1 MGIEDEIKLDF
12 LRRERIGLDEAIYCA
27 GKSDEHIAE
36 ILRQAAGRGAV
47 MLLTRLSPAQA
58 EAIPTELRAGMDYDA
73 LSRTAFAG
81 PAPVA
86 KGAARIAVVAAGT
99 SDAGVAREVERTL
112 RFYGEPCTR
121 ITDVGAAGLWRLL
134 ERIEEI
140 RRHPVVIVLAG
151 MEAALPTV
159 IGGLIPS
166 VVIAVPTSVGYGV
179 GEGGKAAMRSVLSS
193 CAQGLLAVNIDNG
206 FGAACAAMRV
216 LRAMGPRETP
226 GGGFPTDAPRG

>member
-27 GKSDEHIAE
+27 GKSDAHIAE
-36 ILRQAAGRGAV
+36 ILRQGAARRATL
-47 MLLTRLSPAQA
+47 LLTRLSAAQA
-58 EAIPTELRAGMDYDA
+58 EAIPAELRGDLDYDP
-73 LSRTAFAG
+73 LSRTALAG
-81 PAPVA
+81 PLPAL
-86 KGAARIAVVAAGT
+86 GALSRVAVVAAGT

-121 ITDVGAAGLWRLL
+121 ITDVGAAGLWRLM
-134 ERIEEI
+134 ERLDEI
-140 RRHPVVIVLAG
+140 RRHPVVVVLAG

-159 IGGLIPS
+159 LGGLIPS
-166 VVIAVPTSVGYGV
+166 VLIAVPTSVGYGV
-179 GEGGKAAMRSVLSS
+179 GEGGRTAMRAVLSS

-216 LRAMGPRETP
+216 LRALGPADP
-226 GGGFPTDAPRG
+226 KG

>member
-12 LRRERIGLDEAIYCA
+12 LRRERIGLDEAVYCA
-27 GKSDEHIAE
+27 GKSDAHIAE
-36 ILRQAAGRGAV
+36 ILRQAEARGAA
-47 MLLTRLSPAQA
+47 MLLTRLSPAQV
-58 EAIPTELRAGMDYDA
+58 EAIPTELQARLHYDP

-81 PAPVA
+81 EVPAPT
-86 KGAARIAVVAAGT
+86 GASRVAVVAAGT

-112 RFYGEPCTR
+112 AFYGEPCTR

-134 ERIEEI
+134 ERVEEI

-159 IGGLIPS
+159 VGGLIPS

-179 GEGGKAAMRSVLSS
+179 GEGGKAAMRSVLTS

-216 LRAMGPRETP
+216 LRAFSPR
-226 GGGFPTDAPRG
+226 